1 VFVTVLLDC
10 LKAEGLSQN
19 TISDYFKALKAFT
32 RWMARRGWTE
42 RDRFEDVR
50 RRQPVRPKFDTLTT
64 QEKQAILSSFNPD
77 CFLGARNLA
86 IVRVFMDTGVR
97 LGELIRLERDRVR
110 PAEGYVE
117 VFAPKTDD
125 WRIIP
130 LSTEAGAVCQG
141 YLRLLDK
148 LLITPVRPRSHRLT
162 SAAEGRHQQA
172 TTFFITSRGEP
183 MTEKQ
188 CGADAHT
195 AAEATRHLGRHPTPP
210 RAPLPAQLP
219 HRKGPRRRE
228 PVDGS
233 PLGRPQEP
241 TR

>member
-1 VFVTVLLDC
+1 
-10 LKAEGLSQN
+10 
-19 TISDYFKALKAFT
+19 
-32 RWMARRGWTE
+32 MARRGWTE
-42 RDRFEDVR
+42 RSRFEDVR

-130 LSTEAGAVCQG
+130 LSTEAGAVASTTVPALKG
-141 YLRLLDK
+141 AR
-148 LLITPVRPRSHRLT
+148 
-162 SAAEGRHQQA
+162 AEQ
-172 TTFFITSRGEP
+172 FI
-183 MTEKQ
+183 
-188 CGADAHT
+188 D
-195 AAEATRHLGRHPTPP
+195 TRFLKD
-210 RAPLPAQLP
+210 LP
-219 HRKGPRRRE
+219 KN
-228 PVDGS
+228 
-233 PLGRPQEP
+233 
-241 TR
+241 